1 MKSKRSQ
8 GETPARSILWITDPW
23 GTLDHAQDTTLRLLH
38 ACVQQGIR
46 TAWAD
51 VSTLRLESGEVWIDG
66 QESSEIVS
74 ALRTLSMGNGS
85 IQKEVRLPKAKAFQ
99 IHDFDSIQYRTDP
112 PLDLHYFHPLQLL
125 ALAHSQKP
133 SLELVNPLPVLFAR
147 NEKLEPAMLPPQF
160 APKTLVSAEPARLLR
175 FLKAAR
181 SVVLKPLH
189 EAQSKGIEKLLWDSH
204 TTEREIKQI
213 SDKLK
218 AITQSGNQPVLL
230 QKYLK
235 KIESGEIRL
244 WFLDGELLAFA
255 RKLPLE
261 GDFRVN
267 LDRGSQVVTT
277 ILDRP
282 TQAAAK
288 ALSKRLKELQIRL
301 AAIDVIGGKVTD
313 FNFTSPG
320 LIVTMEKVLGRDL
333 ATPIVTALA
342 RPSPF

>member
-1 MKSKRSQ
+1 M
-8 GETPARSILWITDPW
+8 
-23 GTLDHAQDTTLRLLH
+23 
-38 ACVQQGIR
+38 
-46 TAWAD
+46 
-51 VSTLRLESGEVWIDG
+51 RLENGEVWIDG
-66 QESSEIVS
+66 QESTAIVS
-74 ALRTLSMGNGS
+74 ALRSLSRSNHTTP
-85 IQKEVRLPKAKAFQ
+85 KAPPLPKAKAFRV
-99 IHDFDSIQYRTDP
+99 HHFDSIQYRTDP
-112 PLDLHYFHPLQLL
+112 PIDLHYLHPLQLL

-147 NEKLEPAMLPPQF
+147 NEKLEPLMLPPQF
-160 APKTLVSAEPARLLR
+160 APETLVSAEPQRLLR
-175 FLKAAR
+175 FLKTAR

-189 EAQSKGIEKLLWDSH
+189 EAQSKGIEKLLWDTH
-204 TTEREIKQI
+204 TTKQDIKQL
-213 SDKLK
+213 SDKFRSL
-218 AITQSGNQPVLL
+218 TQNGNQPILL

-244 WFLDGELLAFA
+244 WFLDGELLASA

-267 LDRGSQVVTT
+267 LDRGSRVVPTD
-277 ILDRP
+277 LDRP

-288 ALSKRLKELQIRL
+288 ALSQRLKELQIRL

-320 LIVTMEKVLGRDL
+320 LIVTMEKVLGKDL

-342 RPSPF
+342 RRSPF